1 MKLTASQ
8 LKQIIKEEKEKLLRE
23 GQEFYAHEVEGPAFR
38 LEDGG
43 KFTLSLKISGR
54 SGAETIA
61 IVEGR
66 LFGSSLNSLNMLTGP
81 LS

>member
-54 SGAETIA
+54 DHAETTA
-61 IVEGR
+61 VVEGQ
-66 LFGSSLNSLNMLTGP
+66 LFGDSLNMLTGL